1 MNTVFFSIYDGGY
14 RSSALLLRDD
24 VDWGLIDRY
33 MYKEQ
38 IPDDDDDIV
47 NCADDIVDYD
57 DEKLFTFFERMF
69 NAEIGRVIIEIDG
82 HVYKIRCKCPRGFFG
97 YEMVDGK
104 VQETD

>member
-1 MNTVFFSIYDGGY
+1 MGTVIFSDYDSGY

-24 VDWGLIDRY
+24 VDWGLIDKY

-38 IPDDDDDIV
+38 IPD
-47 NCADDIVDYD
+47 ADEISNYD
-57 DEKLFTFFERMF
+57 DEKLFAFFEGMF

-82 HVYKIRCKCPRGFFG
+82 HVYKVRYKCLRGFFG
-97 YEMVDGK
+97 YEMFDGK

>member
-1 MNTVFFSIYDGGY
+1 MNTVMFSIYDCGY
-14 RSSALLLRDD
+14 RSSALLLNDGA
-24 VDWGLIDRY
+24 DWGMLDVS

-38 IPDDDDDIV
+38 IDDD
-47 NCADDIVDYD
+47 DDIVDYD

-69 NAEIGRVIIEIDG
+69 NAEIRRVIIEIDG
-82 HVYKIRCKCPRGFFG
+82 HVYKVRYKCPRGFFG

>member
-1 MNTVFFSIYDGGY
+1 MNTVIFSDYDSGY

-38 IPDDDDDIV
+38 IPY
-47 NCADDIVDYD
+47 ADGIVDYD
-57 DEKLFTFFERMF
+57 DEKLFDFFERMF
-69 NAEIGRVIIEIDG
+69 NSEIKRIVIVVDG
-82 HVYKIRCKCPRGFFG
+82 KVAKVRYNCPRGFFG

>member
-82 HVYKIRCKCPRGFFG
+82 HVYKVRYKCPRGFFG
-97 YEMVDGK
+97 YKMVDGK
-104 VQETD
+104 AQDD